1 MKGGLWLRLVLP
13 LVLLSAA
20 SLAVHAWWPAEGF
33 FVNLAT
39 ELLGIVIT
47 VAYVD
52 WILTRNEAER
62 WRGTDTRI
70 QERLMI
76 FSNALISGIRA
87 GLGFGPDVL
96 SETVM
101 LSGNPDLMHREVL
114 RVAVH
119 VLEPS
124 ARSRLDRLDQPGWK
138 QLAAH
143 IQATWGEAERL
154 IEGFG
159 SRLGPRQME
168 LMLDIQQALER
179 ALTFWRTFPDL
190 AGVPDEKLPKTR
202 TPPELLKASGYD
214 SMAAELRNLLKCARM
229 LTTGGDARSDA

>member
-1 MKGGLWLRLVLP
+1 LVLP

-20 SLAVHAWWPAEGF
+20 SLVVHVWWPAAGF

-52 WILTRNEAER
+52 WILRRNEAER

-70 QERLMI
+70 QERLKI

-87 GLGFGPDVL
+87 GLEFRPDVL

-101 LSGNPDLMHREVL
+101 LSGNPDLMHKEIL
-114 RVAVH
+114 RVAEH

-124 ARSRLDRLDQPGWK
+124 ARTRLDRLDQAGWK
-138 QLAAH
+138 QLATH
-143 IQATWGEAERL
+143 IQSTWVEAERL
-154 IEGFG
+154 IDRFG

-168 LMLDIQQALER
+168 LMLDIQQALAR
-179 ALTFWRTFPDL
+179 SLTFWGTFPDL
-190 AGVPDEKLPKTR
+190 AGVPDEELPRTK

-214 SMAAELRNLLKCARM
+214 STAAELRNLLKCARS
-229 LTTGGDARSDA
+229 LTAGDDIPG